1 LYFFVASVFGIFIRA
16 FRVFRVIRGQILT
29 EIPRSRFGSGWNGM
43 ENGEWRLK
51 NEEWKMEEWRKPGLG
66 PIGSK
71 KITRALGKCGFVSG
85 QLSLTTDVHRIC
97 GTIVKFVVVITT
109 VPILLS
115 GLRLHVGYS

>member
-1 LYFFVASVFGIFIRA
+1 MFSFVPFVLFVFKFLLKSLAHASVRDG
-16 FRVFRVIRGQILT
+16 T
-29 EIPRSRFGSGWNGM
+29 EWRM

-51 NEEWKMEEWRKPGLG
+51 NVEWKMEEWRKPGLG

-85 QLSLTTDVHRIC
+85 QLSLTTDVHRIS
-97 GTIVKFVVVITT
+97 GTIAKFVVVITT